1 MAFAGKKLDLSKI
14 KSGVRGTQKASELVD
29 ILEGHF
35 DEIRA
40 QVDSQTDEEKEELI
54 DYFN

>member
-1 MAFAGKKLDLSKI
+1 MEVEKLKSFDQMAFEGKKLDLSKI
-14 KSGVRGTQKASELVD
+14 ASGVRGTKEASDLVD

-40 QVDSQTDEEKEELI
+40 QVDL
-54 DYFN
+54 

>member
-1 MAFAGKKLDLSKI
+1 MAFEGKKLDLSKI
-14 KSGVRGTQKASELVD
+14 NFGVRGTKEASDLVD
-29 ILEGHF
+29 ILEDHF

>member
-1 MAFAGKKLDLSKI
+1 MAFEGKKLDLSKI
-14 KSGVRGTQKASELVD
+14 ASGVRGTKEASDLVD

-40 QVDSQTDEEKEELI
+40 QVDLQTDEEIDELI